1 MFKLIPNFSLR
12 HNNSFG
18 LDVCASYW
26 LSIDRNE
33 DWFDAMAK
41 YPHLLQEKRLI
52 VGGGTNLLFLSDFD
66 GLVLSPD
73 FSGIEITYQDA
84 ERVEVTV
91 GAGIDFDDLVAHC
104 VGKEWYGIENLS
116 LIPGKVGAVPVQNI
130 GAYGV
135 EVGDVIV
142 RVNGIHLESFQF
154 VSYEQNQCHFSY
166 RSSLFKEKFLNEFL
180 VTSVVFRLQ
189 KVGAVVTD
197 YGDLNHILQEMGA
210 PTLSNLRRAV
220 IQIRQ
225 SKLPDPA
232 LLGNAGS
239 FFKNPVVTEEVATA
253 LEELLPGL
261 PVYQL
266 SEGFVKVGAG
276 FLIDNAGWKG
286 FQMGCAAVHEKQA
299 LVIVNKGGAT
309 GKEILDLAEAI
320 QKDVLAKYGVL
331 LEREVQI
338 VL

>member
-26 LSIDRNE
+26 LSMDRQE

-41 YPHLLQEKRLI
+41 YPHLLEEKKLI

-73 FSGIEITYQDA
+73 FSGIEVTYQDD
-84 ERVEVTV
+84 EMVELTV
-91 GAGIDFDDLVAHC
+91 GAGIDFDELVAHC
-104 VGKEWYGIENLS
+104 VSMEWYGIENLS

-130 GAYGV
+130 GSYGV
-135 EVGDVIV
+135 EVADVIV

-154 VSYEQNQCHFSY
+154 ASYEQNQCHFSY

-189 KVGAVVTD
+189 KVGTVVTG
-197 YGDLNHILQEMGA
+197 YGDLNQILQELGA
-210 PTLSNLRRAV
+210 PSLANLRRAV

-232 LLGNAGS
+232 VLGNAGS
-239 FFKNPVVTEEVATA
+239 FFKNPVVPEEVATA
-253 LEELLPGL
+253 LEEFLPGL

-338 VL
+338 VP

>member
-135 EVGDVIV
+135 DVGDVIV